1 MKTTHGVSQPQ
12 VLGQA
17 KPRRGTATLEF
28 AFLIPVLLSVILAIW
43 ESGGW
48 WRCSRSSAMPPAKAG
63 RQAST
68 SNLTNAQVITVV
80 RNYLSQAGL
89 STQAANNATITVTDL
104 TTSSLD
110 ATQANQ
116 LDHFQI
122 TVSVN
127 YSDVRWTNLN
137 LIANSSTTLN
147 GSADWYSMN
156 DSPLSVSS
164 TIPLQ

>member
-1 MKTTHGVSQPQ
+1 MKTANGASSRKR
-12 VLGQA
+12 LGSRLGA
-17 KPRRGTATLEF
+17 ATVEF
-28 AFLIPVLLSVILAIW
+28 AFLAPLLLVVVLGIW
-43 ESGGW
+43 ELGRMVEVQQIISNAAREG
-48 WRCSRSSAMPPAKAG
+48 G

-68 SNLTNAQVITVV
+68 GNLTNEQVKAVV
-80 RNYLSQAGL
+80 RNYMTQAGL
-89 STQAANNATITVTDL
+89 SSAAANNATVNVTNK

-127 YSDVRWTNLN
+127 YSDVRWTTLN

-147 GSADWYSMN
+147 GSADWYSDN
-156 DSPLSVSS
+156 DAPLSVSTS
-164 TIPLQ
+164 IPLQ

>member
-1 MKTTHGVSQPQ
+1 M
-12 VLGQA
+12 
-17 KPRRGTATLEF
+17 EF
-28 AFLIPVLLSVILAIW
+28 AFLIPLLLSVILAIW
-43 ESGGW
+43 ELGRMVEVQQIISNAAREG
-48 WRCSRSSAMPPAKAG
+48 G

-68 SNLTNAQVITVV
+68 SNLTNDQVKTVV
-80 RNYLSQAGL
+80 RNYLTQAGL
-89 STQAANNATITVTDL
+89 SSQAANNATVTVTNL

-127 YSDVRWTNLN
+127 YTDVRWTTLN
-137 LIANSSTTLN
+137 LIATSTTTLN

-156 DSPLSVSS
+156 DSPLNVSS